1 MRPSVLRPF
10 AVPLIPMG
18 FLVLLSGCAGS
29 GFGGF
34 VHNTF
39 SMQGDQNRPKQAS
52 ETVARADGQTPT
64 VTPIASAGGNVWPGP
79 IKPLP
84 SLADIAKTLPE
95 ADTAPPF
102 IPAAGTGGTLERNPP
117 PGLKTP
123 EVAPRV
129 PSVAGSGTSGPAVAT
144 TPSVATGTIIPT
156 SQGQEKVS
164 GGTGNF
170 LTLTGPGGQYAG
182 IMVPNGNGTSTII
195 RPGGAVETV
204 PTPK

>member
-1 MRPSVLRPF
+1 MRPFVLRPVLP
-10 AVPLIPMG
+10 ASL
-18 FLVLLSGCAGS
+18 LLLLSGCAGS

-39 SMQGDQNRPKQAS
+39 STGGDQNRPQEVS
-52 ETVARADGQTPT
+52 ETVARANGAAPKI
-64 VTPIASAGGNVWPGP
+64 TPIASAGGNVWPGP

-95 ADTAPPF
+95 TETAPPSL
-102 IPAAGTGGTLERNPP
+102 PPTTVPSLGRNPP
-117 PGLKTP
+117 ASLRTP
-123 EVAPRV
+123 ETAPAVPRAGGASAAPAASAQK
-129 PSVAGSGTSGPAVAT
+129 PSVP
-144 TPSVATGTIIPT
+144 TGTMVTT

-170 LTLTGPGGQYAG
+170 LTLTGPSGQYAG

>member
-1 MRPSVLRPF
+1 MRPF
-10 AVPLIPMG
+10 AHRSVLPASLS
-18 FLVLLSGCAGS
+18 LLLSGCAGS

-39 SMQGDQNRPKQAS
+39 TTGGDQRRPQEVS
-52 ETVARADGQTPT
+52 ENVARANGAAPK
-64 VTPIASAGGNVWPGP
+64 VTPITSAPGNVWPGE

-84 SLADIAKTLPE
+84 SLADIAKTLP
-95 ADTAPPF
+95 
-102 IPAAGTGGTLERNPP
+102 TGETPP
-117 PGLKTP
+117 PSLPPTTVPSPGRTPPAGLTTP
-123 EVAPRV
+123 ETNPAV
-129 PSVAGSGTSGPAVAT
+129 PSGRGASAAPGANAEKPNVP
-144 TPSVATGTIIPT
+144 TGTVVTT
-156 SQGQEKVS
+156 SRGPEKVS